1 MNTPTPHGGRGCKVR
16 VKALT
21 STTDFPLAPPH
32 HPTKLGPLLPR
43 AVADKNALPNCQGAV
58 IPYEQEVEDFICHP
72 GIEKQPRGG
81 VQT

>member
-1 MNTPTPHGGRGCKVR
+1 MR